1 MFENSNI
8 NSENDLPKN
17 NSEIKNFSAHL
28 IEGVKPIMVCIG
40 TPEDFQTV
48 EIEHPEHREH
58 LSNDFLLKDL
68 KNLDWAKGTYDFK
81 EGEDV
86 LTAGPRIYAISPI
99 DNSNKFSGGFGHCM
113 GLIVAGIDKKTG
125 ENISFITHQPSS
137 FSEDFTVDLKKR
149 LNEMKERCR
158 QGSVDAIIVGGIS
171 NSNELFKKIYVK
183 TIHFLSK
190 ETRQTFGFEPV
201 IVNGPKVL
209 VPVTVDEVSFDNKN
223 RRLYLIRSK
232 VNSNIGS
239 FVDSSFNKQNRE
251 MGTDFI

>member
-1 MFENSNI
+1 
-8 NSENDLPKN
+8 
-17 NSEIKNFSAHL
+17 
-28 IEGVKPIMVCIG
+28 
-40 TPEDFQTV
+40 
-48 EIEHPEHREH
+48 
-58 LSNDFLLKDL
+58 
-68 KNLDWAKGTYDFK
+68 
-81 EGEDV
+81 
-86 LTAGPRIYAISPI
+86 
-99 DNSNKFSGGFGHCM
+99 M